1 MKATRRGVIV
11 NMHIRTVSIVIS
23 LLALVVVPAQPVG
36 ACTNILV
43 SRGASRDGSV
53 FITYSADTK
62 GMPKLIRIPGGK
74 HEAGTLVKIRTWE
87 DKPVEGRVRQ
97 VAETYTV
104 VGLMNEHQL
113 AIGETT
119 TGGREALV
127 NPRGMLDYSALI
139 VLALQR
145 ARTAREAIAV
155 IDQLVNEYGYRSEGE
170 TFSIAD
176 KNEVWMMEI
185 IGKGPGVK
193 GAVWVAARVPEGSIT
208 VHANLSRITTFPLDD
223 PANWRYAKDVIDFAV
238 KRGFYDP
245 ASGKPFSFRDA
256 YHPNIGV
263 FGKRVCAGR
272 VWSIYRRVAPERR
285 FSDAYFRGEDG
296 AEDYPLFVEPT
307 QKLALT
313 DVMAL
318 MRDHFE
324 GTRYDMTKG
333 IDAGPFASP
342 YRWRGLK
349 WKVDGKAY
357 HWERP
362 ISSQQA
368 GFVMVCQ
375 SRNWLPDPVGGVYWF
390 TPDDAYTSC
399 FTPFYCGIGALPAPY
414 ARGDHNRC
422 SLDSAWWVWNL
433 VSNYTYV
440 RWSRIFPE
448 VKKYRI
454 EYEQALL
461 ERQAAVE
468 QTALKL
474 GDGDPSAMERFL
486 TDYSVGSAERLFERW
501 RELLTFIQTRH
512 NDGYVNDFVD
522 RPKEL
527 GYPEAW
533 LRRVV
538 KEKGHQLGLG
548 PEASPG
554 H

>member
-1 MKATRRGVIV
+1 MTTIAL
-11 NMHIRTVSIVIS
+11 S
-23 LLALVVVPAQPVG
+23 LLALLGAAIEPVG

-53 FITYSADTK
+53 FITYSADSRS
-62 GMPKLIRIPGGK
+62 MPKLIRIAGGT
-74 HEAGTLVKIRTWE
+74 HQAGTLVKIRTWE
-87 DKPVEGRVRQ
+87 DHPVEGRVRQ
-97 VAETYTV
+97 VAQTYSI
-104 VGLMNEHQL
+104 VGLMNEHQV

-119 TGGREALV
+119 TGGRHELV
-127 NPRGMLDYSALI
+127 NPQGMLDYGTLI

-145 ARTAREAIAV
+145 ARTAREAIT
-155 IDQLVNEYGYRSEGE
+155 IMDELVSEYGYKSEGE
-170 TFSIAD
+170 TFSVAD
-176 KNEVWMMEI
+176 KNEAWMMEI

-193 GAVWVAARVPEGSIT
+193 GAVWVAARVPEGCIT
-208 VHANLSRITTFPLDD
+208 VHANRSRITTFPLDD
-223 PANWRYAKDVIDFAV
+223 PENWRYSKDVIEFAV
-238 KRGFYDP
+238 KRGFHDP
-245 ASGKPFSFRDA
+245 KSGKPFSFRDA
-256 YHPNIGV
+256 YHPGIDL
-263 FGKRVCAGR
+263 FGKRVCSGR
-272 VWSIYRRVAPERR
+272 VWSIYRRAAPDRQ
-285 FSDAYFRGEDG
+285 FSPDHFRGVAG
-296 AEDYPLFVEPT
+296 AEDYPLFIKPT
-307 QKLALT
+307 KKLSLA

-324 GTRYDMTKG
+324 GTEYDMTKG

-342 YRWRGLK
+342 YRWRGLR
-349 WKVDGKAY
+349 WTLDGKSY

-375 SRNWLPDPVGGVYWF
+375 CRNWLPDPVGGVYWF

-399 FTPFYCGIGALPAPY
+399 FVPLYCGISALPAPY

-433 VSNYTYV
+433 VANYTYV

-448 VKKYRI
+448 VEKYRL
-454 EYEQALL
+454 EYEGALL
-461 ERQAAVE
+461 QRQAAVE
-468 QTALKL
+468 ETAVKL
-474 GDGDPSAMERFL
+474 GKEDPDAMRRFI

-522 RPKEL
+522 KPQEL
-527 GYPEAW
+527 GYPKAW

-538 KEKGHQLGLG
+538 KEKGEQLELG
-548 PEASPG
+548 PAATPG